1 MPTILCQCGDPHRMI
16 DTDTQPGNCVNGEW
30 LCDECVAAESQC
42 CDRCHDVCVAE
53 ASQCD
58 RCHGTGELETEIFHS
73 QPPDWRVTRCPDCNG
88 TGESEW

>member
-16 DTDTQPGNCVNGEW
+16 DTDTQPANCIDGEW
-30 LCDECVAAESQC
+30 LC
-42 CDRCHDVCVAE
+42 DVCVAE
-53 ASQCD
+53 ASQCCD

-73 QPPDWRVTRCPDCNG
+73 QPPDWRVTRCPDCRG